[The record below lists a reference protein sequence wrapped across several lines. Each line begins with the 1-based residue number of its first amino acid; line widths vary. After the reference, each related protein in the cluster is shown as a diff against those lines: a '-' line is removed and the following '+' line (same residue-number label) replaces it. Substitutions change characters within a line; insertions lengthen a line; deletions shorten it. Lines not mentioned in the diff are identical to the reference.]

1 MTVDLSEARMA
12 VSDEYLQYVL
22 EQLGGLGHI
31 VPRRMFGAVG
41 LYHDERF
48 FGLISRDT
56 LYLKANLDNRAD
68 YEARRMARFHPL
80 PHKPQLS
87 MTYYELPADVLED
100 QETCAIWARKS
111 VAAAT
116 PPLRKQTPPR
126 RRKAAAPRP

>member
-1 MTVDLSEARMA
+1 MA

-22 EQLGGLGHI
+22 EQLAGLGHI

-41 LYHDERF
+41 LYHEERF

-56 LYLKANLDNRAD
+56 LYLKANQDNRED
-68 YEARRMARFHPL
+68 YETRRMPRFHPR

-100 QETCAIWARKS
+100 AEACAIWARKS
-111 VAAAT
+111 VVAAA
-116 PPLRKQTPPR
+116 PPVEKQAPPT
-126 RRKAAAPRP
+126 RRKAAARKPRR